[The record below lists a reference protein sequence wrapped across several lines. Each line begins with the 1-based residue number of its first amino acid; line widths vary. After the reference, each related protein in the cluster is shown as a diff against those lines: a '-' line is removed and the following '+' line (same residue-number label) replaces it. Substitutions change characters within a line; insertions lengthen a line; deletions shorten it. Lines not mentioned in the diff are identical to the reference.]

1 MHGLLNWISDSA
13 LNLVTAIGI
22 WGVFIGM
29 IFESACIP
37 IPSEVLM
44 LSGGLLVAQH
54 QLGFAEV
61 AAAGVMGNVLG
72 SLVAYCVG
80 AYGGRRILNRY
91 GKYVLFNPHHLEKS
105 QRWFDRYGQRTVF
118 FTRMMPFVR
127 TFISLPAG
135 IAGMPL
141 GKFVLFTFLG
151 CLPWDIGLAYLGY
164 RLGEQWKAVEN
175 YIHPISIGF
184 ALIVVVAALIW
195 FLRRLRDR
203 SRGKVKEL

>member
-1 MHGLLNWISDSA
+1 MHVLLNWISDSA

-29 IFESACIP
+29 ILESACIP

-54 QLGFAEV
+54 QLGFIEA
-61 AAAGVMGNVLG
+61 AAAGVFGNLIG
-72 SLVAYCVG
+72 SLIAYYVG
-80 AYGGRRILNRY
+80 AFGGRKILNKY
-91 GKYVLFNPHHLEKS
+91 GKYILFNPHHLEKS

-118 FTRMMPFVR
+118 FTRMLPFVR

-141 GKFVLFTFLG
+141 GKFVMFTFLG
-151 CLPWDIGLAYLGY
+151 CLPWDIGLLYFGY
-164 RLGEQWKAVEN
+164 RLGDQWKAVEN
-175 YIHPISIGF
+175 YIHPISIVL
-184 ALIVVVAALIW
+184 AVIVVAAALIW
-195 FLRRLRDR
+195 FLRRIRDR
-203 SRGKVKEL
+203 SSGNAREQ